1 MARLIQS
8 IQSWRMPVLFFVVG
22 MLVPLP
28 VLNAQDVAVQS
39 IQGESIRNKLQ
50 PFAGAYKTVSQ
61 IHTTYEQRIIQSKDQ
76 VQADALQQEAN
87 QKMNQAV
94 ADHGLTI
101 EDYNTIFLSIQSDPA
116 LQEEFLTVLRQTP

>member
-28 VLNAQDVAVQS
+28 VLNAQDVALQS